1 MPTYA
6 GPLWSQGRA
15 HGDHYVRVERGR
27 IVEEGDG
34 TPPGA
39 HPMVLLDGLHNYH
52 THVGD
57 AFLQGKPLPRSLPAL
72 VKPGTGYKHRM
83 LAKVTPTTM
92 TRGVAAALAAYEAA
106 GTRSILDFREQGV
119 AGVKLLRDV
128 VRRPRPSPTL
138 RILGRPVRRPTDADE
153 LQALVEEGDGI
164 GLSSIADVDADVV
177 EQSSRACRRHKKP
190 FALHVS
196 EQRREPMERVLS
208 YDPQLLVHLC
218 HASPADFRLV
228 AKAEVPVAVCPTS
241 NAFFR
246 LRSPIGQLVRAK
258 IPFFFGTDNAM
269 LGNFD
274 LIVEVARSRKWAPRV
289 PDHVFLA
296 ALTTPIEKA
305 IKRTQPV
312 SLPAG
317 VPERV
322 VLLPQRR
329 SRVEWGSRPLVVA
342 R

>member
-1 MPTYA
+1 M
-6 GPLWSQGRA
+6 
-15 HGDHYVRVERGR
+15 RVERGR
-27 IVEEGDG
+27 IVEEGPG
-34 TPPGA
+34 TPRNS

-57 AFLQGKPLPRSLPAL
+57 AFLQGRPLPRSLPAL

-83 LAKVTPTTM
+83 LAKATPSM
-92 TRGVAAALAAYEAA
+92 ITRGVTAALAAYEAA

-119 AGVKLLRDV
+119 KGVKLLRSITGG
-128 VRRPRPSPTL
+128 PRPGPAV
-138 RILGRPVRRPTDADE
+138 RILGRPMRRPMDADE
-153 LQALVEEGDGI
+153 LQALLEDGDGLGI
-164 GLSSIADVDADVV
+164 SSIADVEEDVV

-196 EQRREPMERVLS
+196 EQRRDPMEHVLS
-208 YDPQLLVHLC
+208 YEPQLVVHLC
-218 HASPADFRLV
+218 QATSADLRAV
-228 AKAEVPVAVCPTS
+228 SKADVPVAVCPTS

-246 LRSPIGQLVRAK
+246 LRSPIAQLVRAR

-274 LIVEVARSRKWAPRV
+274 LVAEVARARKWAPRV
-289 PDHVFLA
+289 PDEVFLA

-312 SLPAG
+312 PLPAG

-322 VLLPQRR
+322 VLLSQRR

>member
-1 MPTYA
+1 M
-6 GPLWSQGRA
+6 
-15 HGDHYVRVERGR
+15 
-27 IVEEGDG
+27 I
-34 TPPGA
+34 
-39 HPMVLLDGLHNYH
+39 LLDGLHNYH

-83 LAKVTPTTM
+83 LAKASPATITRAVT
-92 TRGVAAALAAYEAA
+92 AALAAYEEA

-119 AGVKLLRDV
+119 TGVKLLRGIA
-128 VRRPRPSPTL
+128 RGPRPGPAV
-138 RILGRPVRRPTDADE
+138 RILGRPVRWPIDADE
-153 LQALVEEGDGI
+153 LQSLVEEGDGI
-164 GLSSIADVDADVV
+164 GISSIADVDDDVV
-177 EQSSRACRRHKKP
+177 EQSSRACRRARKP
-190 FALHVS
+190 FVLHAS
-196 EQRREPMERVLS
+196 EPRRDSLERVLS
-208 YDPQLLVHLC
+208 YEPQLLVHLC
-218 HASPADFRLV
+218 QATPPDFRQLS
-228 AKAEVPVAVCPTS
+228 KTEVPVAVCPTS

-246 LRSPIGQLVRAK
+246 FKSPIAQLVRAR

-274 LIVEVARSRKWAPRV
+274 LVAEVARARKWAPRI
-289 PDHVFLA
+289 PDDVFLA

-312 SLPAG
+312 PLPAG